1 MADFA
6 ATGLVRLMVRVLGD
20 MDPALVEGI
29 GCSGPMAGAVE
40 PDAGKRLLI
49 ARTLSAHGPGPL
61 LAVGQALHLI
71 DEAPLHAAL
80 LASADPAVLAD
91 KWMRLERYFHASHRT
106 RIVAR
111 PGGWF
116 CRRYAGDAV
125 PGVGEN
131 CLVAGLLF
139 GLVGRIGV
147 TGARLIIAGQTLA
160 PEDLA
165 AFRLPETETA
175 EVFAIG
181 WESVGAVQPQPG
193 PAHDGDLADRL
204 ADLMAADAGRA
215 WRIETVADLAALA
228 PRTLQR
234 RLTEAGW
241 TFSALLRRARMR
253 AASQLLSKPTVTLA
267 EIGYCC
273 GYADQAHFQRD
284 FRRMTNM
291 TPNAFRRQALATG
304 ALATGVLAAGS

>member
-20 MDPALVEGI
+20 MDPALIEGI
-29 GCSGPMAGAVE
+29 GRSGPMAGAVE
-40 PDAGKRLLI
+40 PDTEKRLLI
-49 ARTLSAHGPGPL
+49 TRTLSVHGPGPL

-80 LASADPAVLAD
+80 LASADPAVLAE

-116 CRRYAGDAV
+116 CRRLAPDTP
-125 PGVGEN
+125 PGAGEN
-131 CLVAGLLF
+131 CLIAGLLL
-139 GLVGRIGV
+139 GLAGRIGV
-147 TGARLIIAGQTLA
+147 TGARLVIAGQTLA
-160 PEDLA
+160 PAD
-165 AFRLPETETA
+165 FPSFQLPENETA

-181 WESVGAVQPQPG
+181 WDGVGA
-193 PAHDGDLADRL
+193 AHRLPLPSGNTADDLPDRL

-215 WRIETVADLAALA
+215 WRIDSLAALVGLA

-253 AASQLLSKPTVTLA
+253 AASLLLSDPAVTLA

-291 TPNAFRRQALATG
+291 TPNAFRRQALASG
-304 ALATGVLAAGS
+304 